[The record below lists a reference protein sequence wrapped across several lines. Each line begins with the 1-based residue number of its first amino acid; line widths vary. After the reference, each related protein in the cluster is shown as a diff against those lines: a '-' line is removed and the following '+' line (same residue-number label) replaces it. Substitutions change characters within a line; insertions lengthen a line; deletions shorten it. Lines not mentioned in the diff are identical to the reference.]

1 MSRSEVTVETG
12 QDEFCIAAEDGA
24 IIALTWGRC
33 QSPAAENADGPD
45 AALLAEAGR
54 QLKAYFAGDL
64 KVFDLP
70 LAPRGPDF
78 NQQVWAEM
86 LRIPFG
92 EVRTYGD
99 IAKAIGVEVAQPVG
113 GACGANP
120 IPVII
125 PCHRVVAAG
134 GRTGGF
140 SGGGGV
146 DTKLKLLAHEGAKG
160 VQSDLFMG

>member
-1 MSRSEVTVETG
+1 MSRSEITVETCQG
-12 QDEFCIAAEDGA
+12 DFCVAAEDGA
-24 IIALTWGRC
+24 VVALTWGPCRGRD
-33 QSPAAENADGPD
+33 AEGSEGPH

-54 QLKAYFAGDL
+54 QLKAYFESDL
-64 KVFDLP
+64 KAFDLP

-99 IAKAIGVEVAQPVG
+99 IAKAIGIEVAQPVG

-134 GRTGGF
+134 GRIGGF